1 MRSRINGIM
10 TRTFDDVHFNPAK
23 HGWVPRV
30 GDWRCSSFHR
40 FVPLGPY
47 APEWAARADIREW
60 GLE

>member
-1 MRSRINGIM
+1 M